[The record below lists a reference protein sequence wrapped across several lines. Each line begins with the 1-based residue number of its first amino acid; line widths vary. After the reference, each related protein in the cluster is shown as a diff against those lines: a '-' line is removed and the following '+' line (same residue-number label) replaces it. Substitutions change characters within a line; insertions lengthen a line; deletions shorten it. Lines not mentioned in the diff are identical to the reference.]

1 MALHAKTRQLA
12 RSGGVRTRRPF
23 VSMPRPPHPRQ
34 TNPHR
39 RNRSLGA
46 RSQCQT
52 HQGQLALHNP
62 KRPYQTQ
69 TPIPVNLITWEFPRL
84 CRGGSRSLTYTAV
97 VLRKTCDGLRHDVI
111 PAGQQGKASTAEI
124 GDAVGETQS
133 DAFIR
138 DHFSWISSRGADIIM
153 GLLGVSVI
161 GTGEMS

>member
-1 MALHAKTRQLA
+1 MLL
-12 RSGGVRTRRPF
+12 
-23 VSMPRPPHPRQ
+23 
-34 TNPHR
+34 
-39 RNRSLGA
+39 
-46 RSQCQT
+46 
-52 HQGQLALHNP
+52 
-62 KRPYQTQ
+62 
-69 TPIPVNLITWEFPRL
+69 TWEFPRL

-97 VLRKTCDGLRHDVI
+97 VLRKTCDGLRHDVIPAGQQGKASCDGLRHDVI

-161 GTGEMS
+161 GTGEMSLASPSRFERLNH

>member
-1 MALHAKTRQLA
+1 
-12 RSGGVRTRRPF
+12 
-23 VSMPRPPHPRQ
+23 MPS
-34 TNPHR
+34 THR
-39 RNRSLGA
+39 
-46 RSQCQT
+46 
-52 HQGQLALHNP
+52 
-62 KRPYQTQ
+62 
-69 TPIPVNLITWEFPRL
+69 ILITWEFPRL

-138 DHFSWISSRGADIIM
+138 DHFSWISSRGADVIM

-161 GTGEMS
+161 GTGEMSLALQAALSGSIIKAPGFAGGYLPYHPRRLRLRSVLRP

>member
-1 MALHAKTRQLA
+1 
-12 RSGGVRTRRPF
+12 
-23 VSMPRPPHPRQ
+23 MPS
-34 TNPHR
+34 THR
-39 RNRSLGA
+39 
-46 RSQCQT
+46 
-52 HQGQLALHNP
+52 
-62 KRPYQTQ
+62 
-69 TPIPVNLITWEFPRL
+69 ILITWEFPRL

-138 DHFSWISSRGADIIM
+138 DHFSWISSRGADVIM

-161 GTGEMS
+161 GIGEVSLASPSRFERLNH